1 MREGG
6 MPAERQPMNPSTSLE
21 AEEDVL
27 ALERMQ
33 RATRRCK
40 ASMGVLAMID
50 AS

>member
-6 MPAERQPMNPSTSLE
+6 MAAERQPMNPSTSLG

-40 ASMGVLAMID
+40 AIMGVRAMID
-50 AS
+50 A